1 MILKNKI
8 ITLLSIMAL
17 NIPTTGILAQE
28 KTSFTLQDV
37 IPGGDNYFNLI
48 PKRMSGLKWWGDVC
62 IRTGVEEIVSI
73 DKKNGKE
80 KTIITL
86 EELNSALQ
94 ADEKTKGIK
103 QIRSL
108 MGASMP
114 WGEEKE
120 ILLSHNGN
128 IIVYDF
134 EDKVVKSVIK
144 INKGAANIDFCK
156 ESMTVAYTVGDNL
169 HIASEKIADKQVNP
183 DIDIEKAACGG
194 NDIHDI
200 VYGQAVHRNEFGIY
214 KGTFWSPE
222 GKYLAFYRMDQSMVT
237 DYPQVN
243 TTTRIATLEPDKYP
257 MAGMTSHKV
266 TVGIYNPETG
276 KTVYLDAGDPTDRYF
291 TNISWAPDEEN
302 IYVIEVNRDQNYAQL
317 VKYNAETGEK
327 IGVLYEESHPKYV
340 EPQHPL
346 TFLPWDETK
355 FIYQSQRDGFNHL
368 YLFDTKKPR
377 PVTLELIEGMNKYKE
392 YVEVEQLTKGNWLVQ
407 DILGFNEAK
416 KEVIIA
422 STEVSPLQ
430 TNIYSL
436 NIKSG
441 KRTLI
446 GKEDGNHRA
455 QLSAGGTYIIDNMTS
470 FSIAG

>member
-114 WGEEKE
+114 WEEEKE
-120 ILLSHNGN
+120 ILLSHDGN

-276 KTVYLDAGDPTDRYF
+276 KTVYLDAGR
-291 TNISWAPDEEN
+291 
-302 IYVIEVNRDQNYAQL
+302 
-317 VKYNAETGEK
+317 
-327 IGVLYEESHPKYV
+327 
-340 EPQHPL
+340 
-346 TFLPWDETK
+346 
-355 FIYQSQRDGFNHL
+355 
-368 YLFDTKKPR
+368 
-377 PVTLELIEGMNKYKE
+377 
-392 YVEVEQLTKGNWLVQ
+392 
-407 DILGFNEAK
+407 
-416 KEVIIA
+416 
-422 STEVSPLQ
+422 
-430 TNIYSL
+430 
-436 NIKSG
+436 
-441 KRTLI
+441 
-446 GKEDGNHRA
+446 
-455 QLSAGGTYIIDNMTS
+455 
-470 FSIAG
+470 

>member
-1 MILKNKI
+1 
-8 ITLLSIMAL
+8 MAL

-28 KTSFTLQDV
+28 KISFTLQDV

-48 PKRMSGLKWWGDVC
+48 PKRMSGLKWWGDIC

-73 DKKNGKE
+73 DTKNGKE

-86 EELNSALQ
+86 EEINSALQ

-103 QIRSL
+103 QLRSL

-114 WGEEKE
+114 WGDEKE
-120 ILLSHNGN
+120 ILLSHDGN

-134 EDKVVKSVIK
+134 ENKTVKSAIK
-144 INKGAANIDFCK
+144 INNGAANIDFCK

-243 TTTRIATLEPDKYP
+243 TTTRTATLEPDKYP

-266 TVGIYNPETG
+266 TVGIYNPKSG

-317 VKYNAETGEK
+317 VKYDAETGKK

-377 PVTLELIEGMNKYKE
+377 PVTLEY
-392 YVEVEQLTKGNWLVQ
+392 EQIQRICRGKTTHQRQLAGTGYPRFQRSKKGNHHC
-407 DILGFNEAK
+407 IYRGFTFA
-416 KEVIIA
+416 
-422 STEVSPLQ
+422 
-430 TNIYSL
+430 
-436 NIKSG
+436 
-441 KRTLI
+441 
-446 GKEDGNHRA
+446 D
-455 QLSAGGTYIIDNMTS
+455 
-470 FSIAG
+470 

>member
-48 PKRMSGLKWWGDVC
+48 PKRMSGLKWWGNVC

-86 EELNSALQ
+86 DEINTALQ
-94 ADEKTKGIK
+94 ADEKIKGIK
-103 QIRSL
+103 PLRSL

-114 WGEEKE
+114 WGDEKE
-120 ILLSHNGN
+120 ILLSHDGN
-128 IIVYDF
+128 IIVYNF
-134 EDKVVKSVIK
+134 EDKTVKSAIK

-183 DIDIEKAACGG
+183 DINIEKAACGG

-340 EPQHPL
+340 EPQHTL

-392 YVEVEQLTKGNWLVQ
+392 YVEVKQLTKGNWLVQ

-446 GKEDGNHRA
+446 GKEDGHHRA
-455 QLSAGGTYIIDNMTS
+455 QLSAGGTYIIDRR
-470 FSIAG
+470 

>member
-1 MILKNKI
+1 
-8 ITLLSIMAL
+8 MAL

-28 KTSFTLQDV
+28 KISFTLQDV

-48 PKRMSGLKWWGDVC
+48 PKRMSGLKWWGDIC

-73 DKKNGKE
+73 DTKNGKE

-86 EELNSALQ
+86 EEINSALQ

-103 QIRSL
+103 QLRSL

-114 WGEEKE
+114 WGDEKE
-120 ILLSHNGN
+120 ILLSHDGN

-134 EDKVVKSVIK
+134 ENKTVKSAIK
-144 INKGAANIDFCK
+144 INNGAANIDFCK

-243 TTTRIATLEPDKYP
+243 TTTRTATLEPDKYP

-266 TVGIYNPETG
+266 TVGIYNPKSG

-317 VKYNAETGEK
+317 VKYDAETGKK

-392 YVEVEQLTKGNWLVQ
+392 YVEVKQLTKGNWLVQ

-416 KEVIIA
+416 K
-422 STEVSPLQ
+422 
-430 TNIYSL
+430 
-436 NIKSG
+436 
-441 KRTLI
+441 
-446 GKEDGNHRA
+446 GNHHCIYRGFTFA
-455 QLSAGGTYIIDNMTS
+455 D
-470 FSIAG
+470 

>member
-120 ILLSHNGN
+120 ILLSHDGN

-134 EDKVVKSVIK
+134 EDKSVKSIIK
-144 INKGAANIDFCK
+144 INKGAANLDFCK
-156 ESMTVAYTVGDNL
+156 ESMTVAYTLGDNL
-169 HIASEKIADKQVNP
+169 HIASEKISDRQVNP

-317 VKYNAETGEK
+317 VKYDAETGKK

-392 YVEVEQLTKGNWLVQ
+392 YVEVKQLTKGDWLVQ
-407 DILGFNEAK
+407 DILGFNVADQH
-416 KEVIIA
+416 
-422 STEVSPLQ
+422 LQ
-430 TNIYSL
+430 P
-436 NIKSG
+436 
-441 KRTLI
+441 
-446 GKEDGNHRA
+446 
-455 QLSAGGTYIIDNMTS
+455 
-470 FSIAG
+470 

>member
-1 MILKNKI
+1 
-8 ITLLSIMAL
+8 MAL

-86 EELNSALQ
+86 DEINTALQ

-103 QIRSL
+103 QLRSL

-120 ILLSHNGN
+120 ILLSHDGN

-134 EDKVVKSVIK
+134 EDKAVKSAIK

-183 DIDIEKAACGG
+183 DINIEKAACGG

-243 TTTRIATLEPDKYP
+243 TTTRTATLEPDKYP

-317 VKYNAETGEK
+317 VKYDAETGKK

-392 YVEVEQLTKGNWLVQ
+392 YVEVKQLTKGNWLVQ

-416 KEVIIA
+416 KEIIIA

-430 TNIYSL
+430 TNI
-436 NIKSG
+436 
-441 KRTLI
+441 
-446 GKEDGNHRA
+446 
-455 QLSAGGTYIIDNMTS
+455 
-470 FSIAG
+470 